1 MKAMINYSFTVPS
14 LLILVIITG
23 YYFFR
28 PRLPIRLN
36 LTFLAI
42 LTIDFGTVLFD
53 YVSNRL
59 NETWQE
65 HPPWL
70 LWLFYLL
77 YFVFYL
83 TRIYMFFAFTISVL
97 DARGGVRSR
106 LYVYAPIFYFPCV
119 AMTLS
124 SVFTHWVFRIENGYQ
139 PGPLSH
145 LLYFCS
151 TCYLIFALIA
161 ILRRRSR
168 LRLREI
174 VGLVFIQLILIAG
187 NILRALM
194 PHFLVMNTF
203 TLMTILVIFLSFQ
216 NPDLFL
222 TDRGYVYNLSAFNA
236 LLLEWKRK
244 NKSCR
249 LLGFVLQNY
258 GESREIVGGQQMDE
272 AMARIERYLTETFP
286 HLCSFYLHKGCYVI
300 AGSDRMNVEEVYA
313 ALEKRF
319 ADPWETSTSRLVLNI
334 SFLRVD
340 TELQGIEVDSLVNTL
355 MISLE
360 EAGKKRA
367 REERDR
373 TFSDSVQAI
382 NERLDVRRCLEKA
395 LDENTLEVFLQPIV
409 DSITGRRIAA
419 EALVRLRDDA
429 GKIIRPDLFI
439 NLAEQDGYIIRLGE
453 QVLRKV
459 CEFIRDHDLEAMGIQ
474 WINVNLSPNQFV
486 SRDIPKRFR
495 VILAEYNIPTDLIHL
510 ELTEQSMIDFSLM
523 REQIIELHKSGFEF
537 ALDDY
542 GSGYSNLTR
551 VRQYPFSNIKID
563 MEVVRNYYRDPD
575 PLLPALLKAFKQM
588 NFSITAEGI
597 ETEEMA
603 DALREIGCDYFQG
616 YYFSRPLPMEEFL
629 QLAS

>member
-1 MKAMINYSFTVPS
+1 MKAMMNYSFTVPS

-106 LYVYAPIFYFPCV
+106 LYVYAPIFYFPCI
-119 AMTLS
+119 ALTLS

-139 PGPLSH
+139 PGPLS
-145 LLYFCS
+145 LVLYFCS
-151 TCYLIFALIA
+151 ICYLVFALIA
-161 ILRRRSR
+161 IMRRRSR
-168 LRLREI
+168 LTRREQI
-174 VGLVFIQLILIAG
+174 GLVFIQFILITG
-187 NILRALM
+187 NIIRALM

-216 NPDLFL
+216 NPDLFV
-222 TDRGYVYNLSAFNA
+222 TERGYVYNLSAFKA

-244 NKSCR
+244 NKPCR

-258 GESREIVGGQQMDE
+258 GETREIVGGQQMDE
-272 AMARIERYLTETFP
+272 AMTRIDRYLTEAFP

-300 AGSDRMNVEEVYA
+300 AGSDWMDVDEVCA

-319 ADPWETSTSRLVLNI
+319 SDPWETDTSKLVLDI

-340 TELQGIEVDSLVNTL
+340 TELQGVAVDTLINTL

-367 REERDR
+367 KEEGERK
-373 TFSDSVQAI
+373 FSDSMQAI
-382 NERLDVRRCLEKA
+382 SEKLDVRRCLEKA

-409 DSITGRRIAA
+409 DSDTGRRIAA
-419 EALVRLRDDA
+419 EALVRLRNDA

-453 QVLRKV
+453 QVLGKV
-459 CEFIRDHDLEAMGIQ
+459 CEFIRDHNLDAMGIR
-474 WINVNLSPNQFV
+474 WINVNLSPNQFI

-495 VILAEYNIPTDLIHL
+495 EILGEYGVSTDLIHL

-523 REQIIELHKSGFEF
+523 QEQIIELHQSGFEF

-563 MEVVRNYYRDPD
+563 MEVVRNYYRDRD
-575 PLLPALLKAFKQM
+575 PLLPALLKGFKQM
-588 NFSITAEGI
+588 SFSITAEGI

-603 DALREIGCDYFQG
+603 EALREIGCDYFQG

-629 QLAS
+629 LLAS